1 MTPGGR
7 WQGRSQGRSQGG
19 SGDQSSKQVAS
30 PVADKNVKNQ
40 RKIAFFLFHVH
51 FFSRRFAGQLLI
63 PADSPEEEK
72 AWPS

>member
-1 MTPGGR
+1 VARPVG
-7 WQGRSQGRSQGG
+7 
-19 SGDQSSKQVAS
+19 KQVAKQVAG
-30 PVADKNVKNQ
+30 PVGDKKNVKKQ
-40 RKIAFFLFHVH
+40 RKTAFFLFHVH